1 MSLDKLKSKLTN
13 LKSEGVKQIT
23 LDVDYLIDVLGIY
36 VPSVKEKHIIDKDKV
51 NVDGGKF
58 GDGQDS

>member
-13 LKSEGVKQIT
+13 LKSEGVTQIT
-23 LDVDYLIDVLGIY
+23 LDVDYLIEVLGIY
-36 VPSVKEKHIIDKDKV
+36 VPSIKEKPIVNDKV

-58 GDGQDS
+58 GDGQDT